1 MIFSLGFSFINY
13 EVENT
18 EKEGKESGTT
28 TSMSNSTANT
38 SQINKAYS
46 SRATSLI
53 CLDYRELLF
62 HE

>member
-1 MIFSLGFSFINY
+1 MIFSFINY
-13 EVENT
+13 KVENT

-28 TSMSNSTANT
+28 TSMSNSVANAG
-38 SQINKAYS
+38 QINEARG
-46 SRATSLI
+46 SRATSLT